1 MTARPSAGASRRERT
16 FDVTTPGD
24 GYGQQ
29 GQQGWQ
35 QSYGDQGTAG
45 GNPPGWGE
53 PATPAQPRN
62 GMGTAALVFGILAL
76 LSIVI
81 VWVPFLGIVTIIL
94 AILADHPRL
103 RSGGAASS
111 RCRPRTAAS
120 ATTGLVLGVIM
131 LIIGVITQILVIF
144 FAVAFLNFGG
154 ANSLQQLQDCVNNA
168 NNQPNPAAVQQ
179 AYEQCVQAVRPAAP
193 RAAAAGGR
201 GRLIPPARDDDG
213 PRTVMVRGPSCAG
226 CPDRA
231 MSRLAARGTPGLQP
245 NDRPWRPY

>member
-35 QSYGDQGTAG
+35 QSYGDQG
-45 GNPPGWGE
+45 GNPPGWGQ
-53 PATPAQPRN
+53 PATPPKPRN

-94 AILADHPRL
+94 ALLAVILGSVGRGRVKSMQATN
-103 RSGGAASS
+103 GGAAM
-111 RCRPRTAAS
+111 
-120 ATTGLVLGVIM
+120 TGLVLGVIM
-131 LIIGVITQILVIF
+131 LIIGIITQILVIF

-179 AYEQCVQAVRPAAP
+179 AYEQCGQQFGQQLPGSQP
-193 RAAAAGGR
+193 EGEGG
-201 GRLIPPARDDDG
+201 
-213 PRTVMVRGPSCAG
+213 
-226 CPDRA
+226 
-231 MSRLAARGTPGLQP
+231 
-245 NDRPWRPY
+245 

>member
-35 QSYGDQGTAG
+35 QSYGDQG
-45 GNPPGWGE
+45 GNPPGWGQ
-53 PATPAQPRN
+53 PATPPKPRN

-76 LSIVI
+76 LAVILGSIGRGRVKS
-81 VWVPFLGIVTIIL
+81 LQATN
-94 AILADHPRL
+94 
-103 RSGGAASS
+103 GGA
-111 RCRPRTAAS
+111 

-131 LIIGVITQILVIF
+131 LILGVITQILVIF

-179 AYEQCVQAVRPAAP
+179 AYEQCGQQFGQQLPGSQP
-193 RAAAAGGR
+193 EGEGG
-201 GRLIPPARDDDG
+201 
-213 PRTVMVRGPSCAG
+213 
-226 CPDRA
+226 
-231 MSRLAARGTPGLQP
+231 
-245 NDRPWRPY
+245 